1 MPYYNR
7 DPKRDHNF
15 NNHPVVFPKLL
26 DFSKA
31 FLYAEPSSWQSVVIL
46 GLDGINELRAYQ
58 EESES
63 YSYTGRRSAVA
74 RVRALTHS
82 VTVG

>member
-1 MPYYNR
+1 MPYCNR

-15 NNHPVVFPKLL
+15 DNHPVVFPKLL
-26 DFSKA
+26 DFQ
-31 FLYAEPSSWQSVVIL
+31 EPSCMPSQALGKSVVIF
-46 GLDGINELRAYQ
+46 GLDGINELCAYQ

-63 YSYTGRRSAVA
+63 YYYTGRRSGVA